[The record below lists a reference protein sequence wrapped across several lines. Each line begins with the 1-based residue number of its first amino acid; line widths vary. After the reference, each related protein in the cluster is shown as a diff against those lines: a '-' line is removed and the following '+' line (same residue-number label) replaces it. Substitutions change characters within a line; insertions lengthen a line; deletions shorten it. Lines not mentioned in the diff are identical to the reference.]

1 MQNSPTI
8 ISNNG
13 AFSFPPEYQKAILL
27 LLSPGGIR
35 SLSKIHETPYKIDI
49 RGQEFGLNYQPGEST
64 SSLFGGN
71 SNWRGPIWM
80 PMNYLLV
87 LSFKK
92 YCDYYRGQRKVDF
105 PADSDNIISLSMV
118 STQLAE
124 RLISIFKIDEN
135 GKRLVHDTISQY
147 QNDPHFKDLVLFY
160 EYFHGDNCRGVGASH
175 QTGWTGVVADLIN
188 RVNSQ
193 NM

>member
-1 MQNSPTI
+1 M
-8 ISNNG
+8 
-13 AFSFPPEYQKAILL
+13 
-27 LLSPGGIR
+27 SPGGIR

-124 RLISIFKIDEN
+124 RLISIFKKDEN

-147 QNDPHFKDLVLFY
+147 QNDSHFKDMVYFMNISMVIIAEVLVHRTKQDGL
-160 EYFHGDNCRGVGASH
+160 V
-175 QTGWTGVVADLIN
+175 
-188 RVNSQ
+188 
-193 NM
+193 

>member
-1 MQNSPTI
+1 
-8 ISNNG
+8 
-13 AFSFPPEYQKAILL
+13 
-27 LLSPGGIR
+27 
-35 SLSKIHETPYKIDI
+35 
-49 RGQEFGLNYQPGEST
+49 
-64 SSLFGGN
+64 
-71 SNWRGPIWM
+71 M

-124 RLISIFKIDEN
+124 RLISIFKKDEN

-147 QNDPHFKDLVLFY
+147 QNDSHFKELVLFY
-160 EYFHGDNCRGVGASH
+160 EYFNGDNCRGVGASH
-175 QTGWTGVVADLIN
+175 QTGWTGIIAELIN
-188 RVNSQ
+188 RMPN
-193 NM
+193 NK

>member
-1 MQNSPTI
+1 M
-8 ISNNG
+8 
-13 AFSFPPEYQKAILL
+13 
-27 LLSPGGIR
+27 SPGGIR

-124 RLISIFKIDEN
+124 RLISIFKKDEN

>member
-1 MQNSPTI
+1 LQNSPTI

-35 SLSKIHETPYKIDI
+35 SLSKIHETPY
-49 RGQEFGLNYQPGEST
+49 NYQPGEST

-124 RLISIFKIDEN
+124 RLISIFKKDEN

-147 QNDPHFKDLVLFY
+147 QNDSHFKELILFY
-160 EYFHGDNCRGVGASH
+160 EYSH
-175 QTGWTGVVADLIN
+175 TITP
-188 RVNSQ
+188 
-193 NM
+193 